1 MEPKQ
6 RRFSVGYTIGTII
19 ALLLIQSY
27 LFAPHPETLAY
38 SDFIRLLKAG
48 KVSDLTLS
56 NQTIWGTLAANWMLT
71 IRWFYAIRDSPSLKR
86 GREPDRSDASRGRN
100 ANAGHEGAHMTRA
113 LVIGAA
119 TLIGSRLSK
128 ALMPALLEPSEGLP
142 RGQRS
147 QSSDVESDT
156 VLSVTI
162 PPQQTKCKH
171 STPPKVSRKAGLAR
185 RMPSGCTSITGPACG
200 EA

>member
-56 NQTIWGTLAANWMLT
+56 NQTIWGTLAANGMLT

-86 GREPDRSDASRGRN
+86 GTGNPIALTHREVGTQTP
-100 ANAGHEGAHMTRA
+100 
-113 LVIGAA
+113 A
-119 TLIGSRLSK
+119 TK
-128 ALMPALLEPSEGLP
+128 A
-142 RGQRS
+142 R
-147 QSSDVESDT
+147 T
-156 VLSVTI
+156 
-162 PPQQTKCKH
+162 
-171 STPPKVSRKAGLAR
+171 
-185 RMPSGCTSITGPACG
+185 
-200 EA
+200 